1 MKKIFFCLFLLV
13 STSLQLVASPGDTTW
28 VTVFNE
34 RHITAYGNIDTTTML
49 PAAGTQYRKIR
60 LHYILGRYACPPN
73 SDYCGS
79 WDYTTSVYALPPA
92 ADTVELTR
100 VITPYATDWL
110 STNRKHDYTVDVTDY
125 ASILHDELAMRYI
138 YEGYSWGFTLT
149 LKIEFIEGVP
159 PMDAI
164 RVDNVYDGYFAYG
177 SNTDP
182 IENHLTAQSFQFAAP
197 VASTMVKNIISG
209 HGMDNTGC
217 GEFCSKYYRLNIDGN
232 QLSQKQLWKS
242 NCGLN
247 NISPQTGT
255 WLYDRANWCPGE
267 VVYPILHPLN
277 SVTSANTPFTVD
289 MDFQPYTTQGQQNIG
304 GYNVVTQLV
313 SYGAPNHALDASIED
328 IISPSNDPNYARS
341 NGICNNP
348 VIKIKNNGSTALM
361 ALTIEYGLIGG
372 QPATYNWSGN
382 LAFLEEAIVDLGES
396 SALFAGNQS
405 NKFFARIVSTN
416 SQNADEQSINDRYDT
431 QFIPV
436 RSYPSKFVVYFRT
449 NNGTENVTSGGPN
462 ETNWTIKD
470 AAGTIVASRV
480 NNANNTT
487 FRDTLDLPSGCYT
500 FEMSDANCDG
510 ISWWMYANYPVNPG
524 TGVLRFSSAFSG
536 STYRN
541 FNGDFGCGIKE
552 NFTIGYTLDV
562 EELDN
567 VHNNIQV
574 FPNPASKSI
583 QLVFDLEDHQEVNY
597 SILDVSGKEISKG
610 ALTNTANTKHEVET
624 GSFNNGIYFIRC
636 NFADGTN
643 TSTKF
648 VISH

>member
-1 MKKIFFCLFLLV
+1 MKKIFFCLFVLTV
-13 STSLQLVASPGDTTW
+13 SLQLFANPGDTTW

-34 RHITAYGNIDTTTML
+34 RPIRAYGDLDTTAVL

-60 LHYILGRYACPPN
+60 LHYILGRYACPSN
-73 SDYCGS
+73 EQYCGS

-125 ASILHDELAMRYI
+125 ASILHDNLTMRYT

-149 LKIEFIEGVP
+149 LKIEFIEGEP
-159 PMDAI
+159 PMNAI
-164 RVDNVYDGYFAYG
+164 SVDNVYDGYFAYG
-177 SNTDP
+177 SNADP
-182 IENHLTAQSFQFAAP
+182 IEDHLTPKTFQFAAP

-209 HGMDNTGC
+209 HGSDQTGC
-217 GEFCSKYYRLNIDGN
+217 GEFCSKYYRLNIDN
-232 QLSQKQLWKS
+232 NLLSQKQLWKS
-242 NCGLN
+242 DCGVN

-277 SVTSANTPFTVD
+277 SVTTANTPFIVN
-289 MDFQPYTTQGQQNIG
+289 MDFQPYTAPGQQNIG

-313 SYGAPNHALDASIED
+313 SYGPPNHALDASIED
-328 IISPSNDPNYARS
+328 IISPNNDPNYARS
-341 NGICNNP
+341 NSICDNP
-348 VIKIKNNGSTALM
+348 VIKIKNNGSTALTN
-361 ALTIEYGLIGG
+361 LTIEYGLIGG

-382 LAFLEEAIVDLGES
+382 LAFLEEAIVDLGEN

-416 SQNADEQSINDRYDT
+416 GQGADEQSINDRYDS
-431 QFIPV
+431 QFTAV
-436 RSYPSKFVVYFRT
+436 RSYPNKFVVFFRS
-449 NNGTENVTSGGPN
+449 NAGGTNVTSGGPN

-470 AAGTIVASRV
+470 ASGTIVASRT
-480 NNANNTT
+480 NNTHNTT
-487 FRDTLDLPSGCYT
+487 FRDTVDLASGCYT
-500 FEMSDANCDG
+500 FEMTDDNCDG
-510 ISWWMYANYPVNPG
+510 FSWWVYPNYPVNPG
-524 TGVLRFSSAFSG
+524 NGTLRFSSATS
-536 STYRN
+536 SATLRN
-541 FNGDFGCGIKE
+541 FNGDFGCGFKE

-562 EELDN
+562 EELEQTR
-567 VHNNIQV
+567 NNMQV

-583 QLVFDLEDHQEVNY
+583 QLVFDIEDQQDVTY
-597 SILDVSGKEISKG
+597 SILDISGKEIGKG
-610 ALTNTANTKHEVET
+610 AFKNTTGKQHLIET

-636 NFADGTN
+636 NFADGAN